1 MDFVDSILVQGVV
14 SAVSI
19 LILWSVVIYSCWISP
34 VLVHRKLKRNGFKGP
49 PPSFPLGNIPEMRKK
64 IDRNKKIIML
74 RASDD
79 HDQSLDITH
88 DIHSIVFPYFSRWSR
103 LYGKVFIYWLGTE
116 PFVYVSDPEFI
127 KQMSSG
133 IAGKSWGKP
142 RVFKDDRKPM
152 FGNHGLLMVEG
163 QDWVHHR
170 HIITPAFSPSNLKA
184 MANGMVDSATIMLDR
199 WSNILDSN
207 NNKYEID
214 VENDITKMTAE
225 IIAKTSFGNNIVND
239 ENGRNV
245 FEKLRAM
252 QVALFKSTRLAG
264 VPFSKFMY
272 QKQTREAKKLGQEI
286 DEILVS
292 IIRSRKESIGNNN
305 NDHGQDFLGIMLQDD
320 SENKKL
326 SVEELVDECKTL
338 FFSGHETT
346 ALALTWTLFLLALHP
361 QWQNH
366 LREEIKKVTAEGQM
380 LLNDLTNITKLKK
393 MGWVMNEVLR
403 LYSAAPNVQRQ
414 VREDIQVGDRII
426 PKGTNI
432 WVDLVGMNH
441 DSDLWGDDV
450 NEFKPERFEDDTI
463 HGGCNHKMGYL
474 PFGFGGRMCIGRNLT
489 IMEYKIV
496 LTLLLTRFS
505 FTLSPSYNHSPV
517 IMLSLRPTNGLPLIV
532 QHV

>member
-1 MDFVDSILVQGVV
+1 MDFADSILVQGML

-19 LILWSVVIYSCWISP
+19 LILWSVVIVIHSCWISP
-34 VLVHRKLKRNGFKGP
+34 ILAHRKLKRNGFNGP
-49 PPSFPLGNIPEMRKK
+49 PPSFPLGNIPEIRKMVR
-64 IDRNKKIIML
+64 DKKIIPL
-74 RASDD
+74 VSDD
-79 HDQSLDITH
+79 NHLQSFEITH
-88 DIHSIVFPYFSRWSR
+88 DIHSIVFPYFSQWSR
-103 LYGKVFIYWLGTE
+103 LYGTE
-116 PFVYVSDPEFI
+116 PFVYVSDPQFI

-133 IAGKSWGKP
+133 VMGKSWGKP

-170 HIITPAFSPSNLKA
+170 YIITPAFSPSNLKA
-184 MANGMVDSATIMLDR
+184 MANVMVDSATTMLDH

-207 NNKYEID
+207 NNKHEID
-214 VENDITKMTAE
+214 VEKDITKTTAE

-252 QVALFKSTRLAG
+252 QLALFNSTRLVG
-264 VPFSKFMY
+264 VPFSKFIY
-272 QKQTREAKKLGQEI
+272 QKQTREARKLGQEI

-305 NDHGQDFLGIMLQDD
+305 NNDHGQDFLGIMLQDD
-320 SENKKL
+320 SKSKKL

-361 QWQNH
+361 KWQYH
-366 LREEIKKVTAEGQM
+366 LREEIKQVTGEGQ
-380 LLNDLTNITKLKK
+380 LLLDDLTNISKLKK

-414 VREDIQVGDRII
+414 AREDIQVGDLII
-426 PKGTNI
+426 PNGTNI

-441 DSDLWGDDV
+441 DPDLWGNVV
-450 NEFKPERFEDDTI
+450 NEFKPERFKDDTL

-505 FTLSPSYNHSPV
+505 FTLSPSYNHSPA

-532 QHV
+532 QRV

>member
-1 MDFVDSILVQGVV
+1 MEFADLYKLSIVVQGVASV
-14 SAVSI
+14 VGF
-19 LILWSVVIYSCWISP
+19 LILCAGVYSCWISP
-34 VLVHRKLKRNGFKGP
+34 ILAQRKLKRNGFKGP
-49 PPSFPLGNIPEMRKK
+49 PPSFPLGNIAEMRKK
-64 IDRNKKIIML
+64 VMVLPFDSH
-74 RASDD
+74 RAS
-79 HDQSLDITH
+79 LGITH
-88 DIHSIVFPYFSRWSR
+88 DIHSIVFPYFSRWSK

-116 PFVYVSDPEFI
+116 PFLYVSDPEFI
-127 KQMSSG
+127 KQMSTKVM
-133 IAGKSWGKP
+133 AKSWGKP

-184 MANGMVDSATIMLDR
+184 MANVMVDSATIMLDH
-199 WSNILDSN
+199 WSSILDSN
-207 NNKYEID
+207 NNKHEID

-239 ENGRNV
+239 ENGRKV

-252 QVALFKSTRLAG
+252 QLALFKSTRLVG
-264 VPFSKFMY
+264 VPFSKFIY
-272 QKQTREAKKLGQEI
+272 QKQTQEAKKLGQEI

-292 IIRSRKESIGNNN
+292 IIKSRKDNN
-305 NDHGQDFLGIMLQDD
+305 NDLGQDFLGIMLQDD
-320 SENKKL
+320 GENQKL

-361 QWQNH
+361 QWQNQ
-366 LREEIKKVTAEGQM
+366 LREEIKQVIGEGQL
-380 LLNDLTNITKLKK
+380 LLNDPSNVSKLKK

-414 VREDIQVGDRII
+414 AREDIQIGELII
-426 PKGTNI
+426 PNGTNI

-441 DSDLWGDDV
+441 DPTLWGNDV
-450 NEFKPERFEDDTI
+450 NEFKPERFKDDTI
-463 HGGCNHKMGYL
+463 HGGCKHKMGFL
-474 PFGFGGRMCIGRNLT
+474 PFGFGGRMCVGRNLT

-505 FTLSPSYNHSPV
+505 FTLSPSYSHSPA
-517 IMLSLRPTNGLPLIV
+517 IMLSLRPTHGLPLIV
-532 QHV
+532 QHI